1 MVNVSLIRDIAN
13 MIESYPKYEKQ
24 FIDILKN
31 VLENDDFDRLTNAEI
46 EMGERKGKIACIKM
60 YKSRTGCGLI
70 YAKNF
75 VEKYFKENNL
85 EFFRGW

>member
-13 MIESYPKYEKQ
+13 IIESYPKYEKQ

-31 VLENDDFDRLTNAEI
+31 VLENNDFDRLTKAEI
-46 EMGERKGKIACIKM
+46 ETGEHEGKIACVRM

-70 YAKNF
+70 DAKHF
-75 VEKYFKENNL
+75 VENYFKENNL
-85 EFFRGW
+85 EFFRGS